1 MLSSALPIER
11 AITKYDSM
19 PESRQKN
26 SYFSAVKAGNV
37 VAVDLF
43 LRKGIDINCTDS
55 HSMTALHWAVNGT
68 NNLMVSFLIQ
78 HGADPNAICAENL
91 QTPVILAARKNS
103 VQILHYLIKHGGNDH
118 YCDTRNVNILCY
130 AVSNSA
136 ALTTEYLVCFVFDLF
151 FRFNLYTFSFTEDIN
166 LFLILEKGMHFIG
179 QHQKETLCAWHFFA
193 KHSLSM

>member
-1 MLSSALPIER
+1 MLLGARIVLSLSIMLSSALPIER
-11 AITKYDSM
+11 ALTKYDSI
-19 PESRQKN
+19 PESKQKN
-26 SYFSAVKAGNV
+26 SFFSAVKAGNV

-55 HSMTALHWAVNGT
+55 HSMTALHWAVNAT

-78 HGADPNAICAENL
+78 HGANPNAICAENL

-103 VQILHYLIKHGGNDH
+103 VPILHFLITHGGNDH

-136 ALTTEYLVCFVFDLF
+136 ALTTEYLVCSDFFLF
-151 FRFNLYTFSFTEDIN
+151 FKLNLHTFRFIEDIN
-166 LFLILEKGMHFIG
+166 SFLI
-179 QHQKETLCAWHFFA
+179 
-193 KHSLSM
+193 